1 MSFELPDPVA
11 TYVAA
16 EQNKNTELLV
26 SAFAPD
32 AVVRDEEH
40 EYQGIDAIRA
50 WKQESERKYQYVMDP
65 IAATVDE
72 ENVTMRAMLSGTF
85 PGSPVVVDYTFTLD
99 GDKIAS
105 LEIR

>member
-26 SAFAPD
+26 SAFASD

-50 WKQESERKYQYVMDP
+50 WKQASERKYRYVMDP
-65 IAATVDE
+65 IATTVDGQT
-72 ENVTMRAMLSGTF
+72 VILRAMLSGSF
-85 PGSPVVVDYTFTLD
+85 PGSPVIVDYTFTLD
-99 GDKIAS
+99 GEKIAS